1 MEKKIVRKKVEK
13 LYHGYLVSIRDYEAQ
28 RGIDNGGIVIV
39 HKEQIMHLS
48 PEQIKNADWEKK
60 VQKSKFGKPYRLV
73 NIRWNPNQ
81 NDKQESLF

>member
-1 MEKKIVRKKVEK
+1 MDNEGVV
-13 LYHGYLVSIRDYEAQ
+13 HVSDFGHA
-28 RGIDNGGIVIV
+28 GIFQTGWDVFSTAVGSLL
-39 HKEQIMHLS
+39 HLS
-48 PEQIKNADWEKK
+48 PEQIKNADWEQK